1 MQSSPAVR
9 SAKPRDERFFRP
21 RRLGHV
27 NLFVNDIDR
36 SMAFYHDVV
45 GLQESYRRPLVKA
58 GFLGN
63 GNTHHDI
70 GLVGV
75 TGPLGHG
82 HRAGLNHLA
91 FELETE
97 LDLVTSYER
106 AIAAGVTF
114 ARTADHDIAHSVYG
128 LDPDGNSH
136 EIYAD
141 VVADWRAQR
150 SGIVTK
156 PKPQWAPGMTPPVNE
171 PRYDPHPRILRV
183 DEAVF
188 HPVRTTHAA
197 LVVADLDAAVEHYS
211 RVVGLDV
218 LLQSRTFAI
227 LGGSLGERSLS
238 LFQSHAGRPAGFHH
252 VGFQVAGDAELDAS
266 LVQAKTI
273 GAEVE
278 IAIDSGVRRAVLL
291 RDPDGILLQLY
302 VDRGQPIASLA
313 RLPEDVVLY
322 LA

>member
-1 MQSSPAVR
+1 MQISPAVK
-9 SAKPRDERFFRP
+9 SAKPRHDRFFRP

-27 NLFVNDIDR
+27 NLFVSDLDR
-36 SMAFYHDVV
+36 SMAFYHDVI

-70 GLVGV
+70 GLVDI

-82 HRAGLNHLA
+82 HRVGLNHIA

-141 VVADWRAQR
+141 VVADWRSQR

-156 PKPQWAPGMTPPVNE
+156 PKPQWTPGMTPPVQE
-171 PRYDPHPRILRV
+171 PRYDSHPEILQV

-188 HPVRTTHAA
+188 HPVRATHAA
-197 LVVADLDAAVEHYS
+197 LVVADLEAAVQHYS
-211 RVVGLDV
+211 RVVGLEV

-238 LFQSHAGRPAGFHH
+238 LFQSHVGRPPGFHH
-252 VGFQVAGDAELDAS
+252 VGFQVAGDAQLDAS
-266 LVQAKTI
+266 LVHARTI
-273 GAEVE
+273 GVEVE
-278 IAIDSGVRRAVLL
+278 ATIDSMVRRTVLL

-302 VDRGQPIASLA
+302 VDRDQPIASFA
-313 RLPEDVVLY
+313 RLEDDVVLY